1 MAIQAVDFIAPA
13 RALGFN
19 TWAGVPCSF
28 LTPFINS
35 VIDDPDMIYISSANE
50 GDAVA
55 TASGAALAGNRAVAM
70 MQNSGLGNAVS
81 PLSSLN
87 WVFRI
92 PILLIVTLR
101 GEPGLQDE
109 PQHELMGQI
118 TGRILDELQIP
129 WDWFP
134 RQADDVEGALMVA
147 NWQMERSGLPY
158 AFIMR
163 KGSVEPAAL
172 NSRWSPR
179 SAPGA
184 FTESDF
190 CSNEAEMTRQ
200 QALRLVVEGT
210 PVDESIVIGTTG
222 FTGREL
228 FAIEDRSNQLYMV
241 GSMGCAS
248 SLGLGLSLAL
258 PGKQVLV
265 ADGDGA
271 ALMRMGNLAT
281 IGAYGGENFRQL
293 VLDNGVHDS
302 TGGQSTVS
310 RGVSFAAVA
319 RACGYDEAAEA
330 LTPAELQAFLQ
341 GQSGPSLLQLKTK
354 PGVPDE
360 LPRPD
365 VSPREVKQRLMHHL
379 GADAPWSDL

>member
-1 MAIQAVDFIAPA
+1 MIQASDFIGPA
-13 RALGFN
+13 KALGF
-19 TWAGVPCSF
+19 TRWAGVPCSF

-35 VIDDPDMIYISSANE
+35 VIDDPDMSYLSAANE

-55 TASGAALAGNRAVAM
+55 AASGAALAGNRAVAM

-134 RQADDVEGALMVA
+134 RDAESVEGALMVA
-147 NWQMERSGLPY
+147 NWHMDRSGLPY
-158 AFIMR
+158 AFIMK
-163 KGSVEPAAL
+163 KGSVDKTELKSHWQPGSQPAPFGEDAFRAGEPEL
-172 NSRWSPR
+172 
-179 SAPGA
+179 
-184 FTESDF
+184 
-190 CSNEAEMTRQ
+190 TRQ
-200 QALRLVVEGT
+200 QALTALVEQT
-210 PVDESIVIGTTG
+210 PEEETVVVGTTG
-222 FTGREL
+222 YTGREL
-228 FAIEDRSNQLYMV
+228 FAIADRPNQLYMV

-248 SLGLGLSLAL
+248 SFGLGLSLAL
-258 PGKQVLV
+258 PGKRIVV

-281 IGAYGGENFRQL
+281 AGAYGGKNFHHL
-293 VLDNGVHDS
+293 VLDNGVHES

-310 RGVSFAAVA
+310 RAISFAGVA
-319 RACGYDEAAEA
+319 RACGYRQAEEGLGAAD
-330 LTPAELQAFLQ
+330 LQRFLHNDH
-341 GQSGPSLLQLKTK
+341 GPSLLQLKTK
-354 PGVPDE
+354 RGVPE
-360 LPRPD
+360 GLPRPD
-365 VSPREVKQRLMHHL
+365 VTPRQVKQRLMQHL
-379 GADAPWSDL
+379 GIDVPWMSV

>member
-1 MAIQAVDFIAPA
+1 MIQANDFIGPA
-13 RALGFN
+13 KDLGF
-19 TWAGVPCSF
+19 TSWAGVPCSF

-35 VIDDPDMIYISSANE
+35 VIDDPDMSYLSAANE

-55 TASGAALAGNRAVAM
+55 AASGAALAGNRAVAM

-134 RQADDVEGALMVA
+134 RDAESVEGALMVA
-147 NWQMERSGLPY
+147 NWHMDRSGLPY
-158 AFIMR
+158 AFIMK
-163 KGSVEPAAL
+163 KGSVDKTELKSHWQPGSQPAPFGEDAFRAGEPEL
-172 NSRWSPR
+172 
-179 SAPGA
+179 
-184 FTESDF
+184 
-190 CSNEAEMTRQ
+190 TRQ
-200 QALRLVVEGT
+200 QALTALVEQT
-210 PVDESIVIGTTG
+210 PEEETVVVGTTG
-222 FTGREL
+222 YTGREL
-228 FAIEDRSNQLYMV
+228 FAIADRPNQLYMV

-248 SLGLGLSLAL
+248 SFGLGLSLAL
-258 PGKQVLV
+258 PGKRIVV

-281 IGAYGGENFRQL
+281 AGAYGGKNFHHL
-293 VLDNGVHDS
+293 VLDNGVHES

-310 RGVSFAAVA
+310 RAISFAGVA
-319 RACGYDEAAEA
+319 RACGYRQAEEGLGAAD
-330 LTPAELQAFLQ
+330 LQRFLHNDH
-341 GQSGPSLLQLKTK
+341 GPSLLQLKTK
-354 PGVPDE
+354 RGVPE
-360 LPRPD
+360 GLPRPD
-365 VSPREVKQRLMHHL
+365 VTPRQVKQRLMQHL
-379 GADAPWSDL
+379 GIDVPWMSV

>member
-1 MAIQAVDFIAPA
+1 MIQASDFIGPA
-13 RALGFN
+13 KAFGF
-19 TWAGVPCSF
+19 TRWAGVPCSF

-35 VIDDPDMIYISSANE
+35 VIDDPEMSYLSAANE

-55 TASGAALAGNRAVAM
+55 AATGAALAGERTVAM

-92 PILLIVTLR
+92 PVLLIITLR

-134 RQADDVEGALMVA
+134 RDADSVEGALMVA
-147 NWQMERSGLPY
+147 NWHMDRSGLPY
-158 AFIMR
+158 AFIMK
-163 KGSVEPAAL
+163 KGSVDKTGL
-172 NSRWSPR
+172 KSRWQPS
-179 SAPGA
+179 SAPSPFGA
-184 FTESDF
+184 DDF
-190 CSNEAEMTRQ
+190 RAGEPGMTRQ
-200 QALRLVVEGT
+200 EALAAVVEQT
-210 PVDESIVIGTTG
+210 PEEQAIVVGTTG
-222 FTGREL
+222 YTGREL
-228 FAIEDRSNQLYMV
+228 FAIADRPNQLYMV

-248 SLGLGLSLAL
+248 SFGLGLSLAL
-258 PGKQVLV
+258 PGKRVVV

-271 ALMRMGNLAT
+271 VLMRMGNLAT
-281 IGAYGGENFRQL
+281 AGAYGGDNFHHL
-293 VLDNGVHDS
+293 VLDNGVHES

-310 RGVSFAAVA
+310 RAISFAGIA
-319 RACGYDEAAEA
+319 RACGYRSAEEG
-330 LTPAELQAFLQ
+330 LLLDDLQRFLR
-341 GQSGPSLLQLKTK
+341 GERGPSLLQLKTRR
-354 PGVPDE
+354 GVPED

-365 VSPREVKQRLMHHL
+365 VTPREVKQRLMRHL
-379 GADAPWSDL
+379 GIDVPWMTV